1 VKRLK
6 EWWFENECQSARELV
21 DGVRAEKL
29 ALESK
34 KKALEDLI
42 PATFIMAD
50 LPQPRDSFI
59 MERGQYDKPKD
70 KVSHGTPAVFPPLPK
85 QDKYSRLDLAKWLV
99 SPQHPLTARVQ
110 VNRLWQQFFGTGLV
124 KSSNDFGSQGEPPSH
139 PELLDWLAVTFR
151 ESGWD
156 MKQFVKMLVTSHT
169 YRQSAQF
176 SGHSAQ
182 LDPENRLLARG
193 PRFRLDAE
201 VVRDSALFVSSLL
214 NPKIGG
220 KGVKPYQPEN
230 IWEPVAFGGSN
241 TKNYIQDHG
250 ESLYRRSLYTF
261 WKRTAPPPNMTSF
274 DAPNRESY
282 CLRRERSNT
291 PLQALTLMNDVQ
303 FFEAARAFA
312 EQAMKTSTSTDA
324 RITRLFRAA
333 TSRFPSAQEAEVIR
347 QTFDKH
353 LAAYTGKPEEAKKV
367 IANGESKPDASLN
380 PAELAAWT
388 MIANLVLNL
397 DEAVTK

>member
-1 VKRLK
+1 
-6 EWWFENECQSARELV
+6 
-21 DGVRAEKL
+21 
-29 ALESK
+29 
-34 KKALEDLI
+34 
-42 PATFIMAD
+42 
-50 LPQPRDSFI
+50 
-59 MERGQYDKPKD
+59 
-70 KVSHGTPAVFPPLPK
+70 
-85 QDKYSRLDLAKWLV
+85 
-99 SPQHPLTARVQ
+99 
-110 VNRLWQQFFGTGLV
+110 
-124 KSSNDFGSQGEPPSH
+124 
-139 PELLDWLAVTFR
+139 
-151 ESGWD
+151 
-156 MKQFVKMLVTSHT
+156 
-169 YRQSAQF
+169 
-176 SGHSAQ
+176 
-182 LDPENRLLARG
+182 
-193 PRFRLDAE
+193 
-201 VVRDSALFVSSLL
+201 VRDSALFVSSLL

-220 KGVKPYQPEN
+220 KGVRPYQPEN

-353 LAAYTGKPEEAKKV
+353 LAAYTAKPEEAKKV
-367 IANGESKPDASLN
+367 ITNGESKPDASLN
-380 PAELAAWT
+380 PVELASWT